1 MYHLFF
7 EVYSW
12 NFPIKSILLEFKQE
26 VIDYFLNSPKS
37 VTQICKEFGISPSQF
52 YVWKKKLLG
61 DAVNDRAGGEG
72 EHGGSEEAS
81 PAQLAAEI
89 RKLRQELANAHRREE
104 ILKKAP
110 LILGNDLHNNMS

>member
-1 MYHLFF
+1 MKKTYRRHS
-7 EVYSW
+7 E
-12 NFPIKSILLEFKQE
+12 EFKQE

-37 VTQICKEFGISPSQF
+37 ITQICKEFRISPSQF
-52 YVWKKKLLG
+52 YVQKKKLLG

-104 ILKKAP
+104 ILKK
-110 LILGNDLHNNMS
+110 LRSYWETTLTTI